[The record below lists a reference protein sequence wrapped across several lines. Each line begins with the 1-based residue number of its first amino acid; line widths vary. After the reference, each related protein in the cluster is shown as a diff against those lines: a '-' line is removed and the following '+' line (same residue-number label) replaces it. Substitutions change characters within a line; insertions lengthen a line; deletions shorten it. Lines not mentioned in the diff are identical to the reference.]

1 MWNQRG
7 WDYLKKSRYSC
18 QKPRAKHKKG
28 DPVEQE
34 KFQQNLPVKFQELR
48 NKFTNYQVEVW
59 FFDEHRVGLKP
70 IIRKVWAPIGERPSA
85 LGHHRYEWLYVYGFV
100 EPKTGKTLWY
110 LIPRVNHQWLSL
122 VYQSFAKDVGL
133 SAEKIVLLVQDNAG
147 WHRSEKLEV
156 PDGIMLDFLPAYSP
170 ELQPAERL
178 WSLVDEPLVNEY
190 FETIEEIEEILITRC
205 QYLETMTNEIKNLT
219 NYHWLTY
226 D

>member
-1 MWNQRG
+1 M
-7 WDYLKKSRYSC
+7 
-18 QKPRAKHKKG
+18 
-28 DPVEQE
+28 
-34 KFQQNLPVKFQELR
+34 
-48 NKFTNYQVEVW
+48 
-59 FFDEHRVGLKP
+59 
-70 IIRKVWAPIGERPSA
+70 
-85 LGHHRYEWLYVYGFV
+85 HHRYEWLYVYGFV

-133 SAEKIVLLVQDNAG
+133 SAEKIVLLVQDNAR

-178 WSLVDEPLVNEY
+178 WS
-190 FETIEEIEEILITRC
+190 IEEIEEILITRC

>member
-1 MWNQRG
+1 
-7 WDYLKKSRYSC
+7 
-18 QKPRAKHKKG
+18 
-28 DPVEQE
+28 V
-34 KFQQNLPVKFQELR
+34 
-48 NKFTNYQVEVW
+48 
-59 FFDEHRVGLKP
+59 
-70 IIRKVWAPIGERPSA
+70 
-85 LGHHRYEWLYVYGFV
+85 HHRYEWLYVYGFV

-133 SAEKIVLLVQDNAG
+133 SAEKIVLLVQDNAR

-178 WSLVDEPLVNEY
+178 WS
-190 FETIEEIEEILITRC
+190 IEEIEEILITRC

>member
-1 MWNQRG
+1 
-7 WDYLKKSRYSC
+7 
-18 QKPRAKHKKG
+18 
-28 DPVEQE
+28 V
-34 KFQQNLPVKFQELR
+34 
-48 NKFTNYQVEVW
+48 
-59 FFDEHRVGLKP
+59 
-70 IIRKVWAPIGERPSA
+70 
-85 LGHHRYEWLYVYGFV
+85 HHRYEWLYVYGFV

-110 LIPRVNHQWLSL
+110 LIPKVNHQWLSL

-133 SAEKIVLLVQDNAG
+133 SAEKVVLLVQDNAG